1 MKKEPYHE
9 CHAEFI
15 PASHLY
21 LEYEE
26 LDMIGKEACLRL
38 LKRVV
43 QKSPVD
49 QTEALLLTEDSSLT
63 RFTQSAIHQHVAE
76 RNGTLILRVVLG
88 KKIAVVTT
96 NILRPSSVKDSL
108 QKAISLA
115 KIQHPNEDFFS
126 LPEPKPIPE
135 IDTFSK
141 NIGRLTPERKVR
153 MIKNLLAQVKE
164 RGFRASGAF
173 SIGMVELGVVNSLG
187 VEAYQR
193 YSDLF
198 FHLIAEDERGSG
210 YASFVSRDG
219 DPLNIHSLAEE
230 ATEKASRGEP
240 IQIEPGEYEVILEPY
255 AVSELLSFLGYLGF
269 HALAVQ
275 EGRSFFCNEF
285 GKKMVDEKVT
295 IYDDG
300 LDPEGLQVPFDFEG
314 VPKQKVTFFDKGV
327 AKEVT
332 YDSFTA
338 GKEGKGSTGHG
349 LIAPNTAGPIPL
361 NLFMKGGESSLE
373 KMIKSVRR
381 GIYVTRFH
389 YTNVVEPMKAVITG
403 MTRDG
408 TFLIEEGEIKRP
420 IKNLRFT
427 ESILRALSRVSAIS
441 KDRRICSEGTVY
453 SRRFVTGTVVPAI
466 KVDGFNFSGVS
477 SL

>member
-1 MKKEPYHE
+1 MVGRESALH
-9 CHAEFI
+9 
-15 PASHLY
+15 
-21 LEYEE
+21 
-26 LDMIGKEACLRL
+26 L
-38 LKRVV
+38 LKTLV
-43 QKSPVD
+43 QQSPAD
-49 QTEALLLTEDSSLT
+49 QTEAILLTEDSSLT
-63 RFTQSAIHQHVAE
+63 RFAGSAVHQHVAE
-76 RNGTLILRVVLG
+76 RNQTVILRVVLG

-96 NILRPSSVKDSL
+96 NIFLPSSLKKSL
-108 QKAISLA
+108 QKAVSLA
-115 KIQHPNEDFFS
+115 EVQQPNEEFIS

-135 IDTFSK
+135 IETFSK
-141 NIGRLTPERKVR
+141 KMNFLTPNQKVKV
-153 MIKNLLAQVKE
+153 IKTLLRRVKE
-164 RGFRASGAF
+164 KRGKGSGAF
-173 SIGMVELGVVNSLG
+173 SEGEVELAVVNSLG
-187 VEAYQR
+187 VETYQKF
-193 YSDLF
+193 SDLF
-198 FHLIAEDERGSG
+198 LHLIVENDKSSG
-210 YASFVSRDG
+210 YASFVARDP
-219 DPLNIHSLAEE
+219 DQLDVDALAEE
-230 ATEKASRGEP
+230 ALRKTSKEEP

-275 EGRSFFCNEF
+275 EGRSFFSNRF
-285 GKKMVDEKVT
+285 GEKMVDEKVT
-295 IYDDG
+295 VYDDG

-314 VPKQKVTFFDKGV
+314 IPKKKVTFFDKGV

-338 GKEGKGSTGHG
+338 GREGKDSTGHG
-349 LIAPNTAGPIPL
+349 LIAPNTAGPIPI
-361 NLFMKGGESSLE
+361 NLFMEGGKSSLGE
-373 KMIKSVRR
+373 MIQSVRK

-427 ESILRALSRVSAIS
+427 ESILEALSRVTALT

-466 KVDGFNFSGVS
+466 KIDGFNFSGVS

>member
-1 MKKEPYHE
+1 MIEKE
-9 CHAEFI
+9 
-15 PASHLY
+15 SS
-21 LEYEE
+21 
-26 LDMIGKEACLRL
+26 LRL
-38 LKRVV
+38 LKNLV
-43 QKSPVD
+43 QESPAD
-49 QTEALLLTEDSSLT
+49 QTEAILLTEDSSLT
-63 RFTQSAIHQHVAE
+63 RFAGSAIHQHVAE
-76 RNGTLILRVVLG
+76 KNQTLILRVVLE

-96 NILRPSSVKDSL
+96 NIFLPSSVKKSL

-115 KIQHPNEDFFS
+115 KVQQPNDEFIS
-126 LPEPKPIPE
+126 LPGPKPLPE
-135 IDTFSK
+135 IETFSK
-141 NIGRLTPERKVR
+141 NISRRTPNQKAK
-153 MIKNLLAQVKE
+153 MIKDILTSVKR
-164 RGFRASGAF
+164 RGLKASGAF
-173 SIGMVELGVVNSLG
+173 SNGEVELAVVNSLG
-187 VEAYQR
+187 VEAYQKF
-193 YSDLF
+193 SDLF
-198 FHLIAEDERGSG
+198 LHLIVENEKSSG
-210 YASFVSRDG
+210 YASFVARDPDQLDIESLTQEAISKTSR
-219 DPLNIHSLAEE
+219 E
-230 ATEKASRGEP
+230 EP
-240 IQIEPGEYEVILEPY
+240 IQLEPGEYEVILEPY

-275 EGRSFFCNEF
+275 EGRSFFSNRF
-285 GKKMVDEKVT
+285 GEKMVDEKVT

-314 VPKQKVTFFDKGV
+314 IPKKRVTFFDRGV
-327 AKEVT
+327 ATEVT

-338 GKEGKGSTGHG
+338 GREGKDSTGHG
-349 LIAPNTAGPIPL
+349 LIAPNTAGPIPI
-361 NLFMKGGESSLE
+361 NLFMRGGESSLKE
-373 KMIKSVRR
+373 MIQSVRR

-427 ESILRALSRVSAIS
+427 ESILRALSQVTAIS

-466 KVDGFNFSGVS
+466 KIDGFNFSGVS